1 MEFEF
6 EARLR
11 LWDARRDEGWTFA
24 DVPPAMADEIL
35 EVAEG
40 VARGFGSVRVQVRI
54 GGSTWR
60 TSLFPGESTYA
71 LPIKKAVRTA
81 EGCEAGDT
89 VQVWLELV
97 DVPRP

>member
-1 MEFEF
+1 MELEFEG
-6 EARLR
+6 RLR
-11 LWDARRDEGWTFA
+11 LWDARRDEGWTFV
-24 DVPPAMADEIL
+24 DLPTEMADEIL

-81 EGCEAGDT
+81 ERCEAGDT
-89 VQVWLELV
+89 VHVSLELL
-97 DVPRP
+97 DV